1 MLATAAII
9 LAAGQGTRMR
19 SRLPKVLHPLA
30 GRPILGHVLD
40 SVGRAG
46 IEHRVVVVGHG
57 AEEIEAFLAGAPSV
71 RQDPQLG
78 TADAVRVGLDRV
90 PTSVRQVLVT
100 VGDAPLIPAELFG
113 ALVNEQADGE
123 AAIALLSAQVADPA
137 GYGRIVRDERGDSRA
152 IVEEADADAQTR
164 TIDEINVGTYC
175 FDATWL
181 RANVGDVPAS
191 AKGEFYLTDLVA
203 LAIGAGRR
211 VRVVS
216 APDPDLTMGINDRVQ
231 LATAERLMRRQIA
244 ERHMRA
250 GVTITDPETTYIDAG
265 VEIGQDARIEPWS
278 VLKGSTVIGQDAVI
292 GPNAQLIDSSIGP
305 RSVVWASVVEESE
318 VAEDVEIGPYSHL
331 RPGCRIGPRCRIGN
345 FAELKKSE
353 VGAGTQQHHFSYL
366 GDAELGENV
375 NIGAGAVT
383 ANYDGVNKHTTVIGS
398 GAFIGVDTT
407 LRAPI
412 TIGPGAKTGAGAV
425 VTRDVPAGK
434 TVVGMPARPIE
445 LRRGRRA
452 AIEAVAGGEPRIGS
466 EPGPGADESR
476 SPDLNQQPGGSA
488 PRSDA

>member
-40 SVGRAG
+40 AVGRAG
-46 IEHRVVVVGHG
+46 VEHRVVVVGHG
-57 AEEIEAFLAGAPSV
+57 AEEIETFLAGAPSV

-100 VGDAPLIPAELFG
+100 VGDAPLIPAELFE
-113 ALVNEQADGE
+113 AVLREQADGE
-123 AAIALLSAQVADPA
+123 AAIALLSAEMADPT
-137 GYGRIVRDERGDSRA
+137 GYGRILRDERGDSRA
-152 IVEEADADAQTR
+152 IVEEADADPDTR
-164 TIDEINVGTYC
+164 AVGEINVGTYC
-175 FDATWL
+175 FDAGWL
-181 RANVGDVPAS
+181 RANVGNVPAS

-203 LAIGAGRR
+203 MAAGAGRR

-216 APDPDLTMGINDRVQ
+216 APDPELTMGINDRVQ
-231 LATAERLMRRQIA
+231 LAVAEQLMRRAIA
-244 ERHMRA
+244 ERHMHS
-250 GVTITDPETTYIDAG
+250 GVTITDPATTYIDAG
-265 VEIGQDARIEPWS
+265 VEIGQDARIEPWT

-292 GPNAQLIDSSIGP
+292 GPNAQVVDSGIGP
-305 RSVVWASVVEESE
+305 RSLVWASIVEESE

-345 FAELKKSE
+345 FAELKKSQ

-366 GDAELGENV
+366 GDAEVGEDVNV
-375 NIGAGAVT
+375 GAGAVT
-383 ANYDGVNKHTTVIGS
+383 ANFDGVNKHTTVIGT

-425 VTRDVPAGK
+425 VTRDVAAGK

-445 LRRGRRA
+445 LRRARRQ
-452 AIEAVAGGEPRIGS
+452 AVAAAESGHGAEPA
-466 EPGPGADESR
+466 GAGDRNS
-476 SPDLNQQPGGSA
+476 QPGGGA
-488 PRSDA
+488 PLSDA

>member
-40 SVGRAG
+40 AVGRAG
-46 IEHRVVVVGHG
+46 VEHRVVVVGHG
-57 AEEIEAFLAGAPSV
+57 AEEIETFLAGAPSV

-100 VGDAPLIPAELFG
+100 VGDAPLIPAELFE
-113 ALVNEQADGE
+113 AVLREQADGE
-123 AAIALLSAQVADPA
+123 AAIALLSAEMADPT
-137 GYGRIVRDERGDSRA
+137 GYGRILRDERGDSRA
-152 IVEEADADAQTR
+152 IVEEADADPGTHA
-164 TIDEINVGTYC
+164 IGEINVGTYC
-175 FDATWL
+175 FDAGWL
-181 RANVGDVPAS
+181 RANVGNVPAS

-203 LAIGAGRR
+203 MAAGAGRR

-216 APDPDLTMGINDRVQ
+216 APDPQLTMGINDRVQ
-231 LATAERLMRRQIA
+231 LAVAEQLMRRAIA
-244 ERHMRA
+244 ERHMQS
-250 GVTITDPETTYIDAG
+250 GVTITDPATTYIDAG
-265 VEIGQDARIEPWS
+265 VEIGQDARIEPWT
-278 VLKGSTVIGQDAVI
+278 VLKGTTVIGQDAVI
-292 GPNAQLIDSSIGP
+292 GPNAQVIDSGIGP
-305 RSVVWASVVEESE
+305 RSLVWASIVEESE

-345 FAELKKSE
+345 FAELKKSQ

-366 GDAELGENV
+366 GDAEVGEDVNV
-375 NIGAGAVT
+375 GAGAVT
-383 ANYDGVNKHTTVIGS
+383 ANFDGVNKHTTVIGT

-425 VTRDVPAGK
+425 VTRDVAAGK

-445 LRRGRRA
+445 LRRARRQ
-452 AIEAVAGGEPRIGS
+452 AVAAAESAHGAEPA
-466 EPGPGADESR
+466 GAGDRNS
-476 SPDLNQQPGGSA
+476 QPGGGA
-488 PRSDA
+488 PLSDA

>member
-40 SVGRAG
+40 AVGRAG

-90 PTSVRQVLVT
+90 PTSVRQILVT
-100 VGDAPLIPAELFG
+100 VGDAPLIPAELLE
-113 ALVNEQADGE
+113 ALVQEQAAGE
-123 AAIALLSAQVADPA
+123 AAIALLSAHVADPS
-137 GYGRIVRDERGDSRA
+137 GYGRIVRDESGDSRA
-152 IVEEADADAQTR
+152 IVEEADADPETR
-164 TIDEINVGTYC
+164 AIDEINVGTYC

-191 AKGEFYLTDLVA
+191 PKGEFYLTDLVA

-250 GVTITDPETTYIDAG
+250 GVTITDPQTTYIDAG

-278 VLKGSTVIGQDAVI
+278 VLKGSTVIGQDAII
-292 GPNAQLIDSSIGP
+292 GPNAQLIDSRIGP
-305 RSVVWASVVEESE
+305 RSMVWASVIEGSE
-318 VAEDVEIGPYSHL
+318 VAEDAQIGPYSHL
-331 RPGCRIGPRCRIGN
+331 RPGCRIGPRCVIGN
-345 FAELKKSE
+345 FAELKKSQ

-366 GDAELGENV
+366 GDAEVGEGVNV
-375 NIGAGAVT
+375 GAGTVT
-383 ANYDGVNKHTTVIGS
+383 ANYDGVAKYGTKIGDK
-398 GAFIGVDTT
+398 AFLGVHTT
-407 LRAPI
+407 LRA
-412 TIGPGAKTGAGAV
+412 
-425 VTRDVPAGK
+425 
-434 TVVGMPARPIE
+434 
-445 LRRGRRA
+445 
-452 AIEAVAGGEPRIGS
+452 
-466 EPGPGADESR
+466 R
-476 SPDLNQQPGGSA
+476 S
-488 PRSDA
+488 